1 MLAKTVP
8 DFILLALKIAQV
20 LFVTRTRISFS
31 FLELKVQS
39 SSWRNSLILECAPLW
54 LVQEGTPQPCIKSH
68 LLRMLSLP
76 TPKPVGLEKPQCLA

>member
-8 DFILLALKIAQV
+8 DFILLALKITQV

-39 SSWRNSLILECAPLW
+39 SSWRNSLILECAPPW

-68 LLRMLSLP
+68 LLRMLSFP
-76 TPKPVGLEKPQCLA
+76 TPSVWAWKNLSA